1 MITLEKAKKEDCQRI
16 FRWRNDPR
24 VREFFFDSHEISYSE
39 HHKWFEE
46 SLGRDDRIIL
56 IAYDGHRALGVLRFD
71 MVKTEPWAAEID
83 VYVAPELQGLG
94 FGKKMLSGGERW
106 VKKNTE
112 ITKLFAK
119 VKETNQASLRMFA
132 HCGFQTE
139 FIFFKKEIN

>member
-1 MITLEKAKKEDCQRI
+1 MRAHGRNRGQHPLGDPYDVV
-16 FRWRNDPR
+16 FRSSRQ
-24 VREFFFDSHEISYSE
+24 
-39 HHKWFEE
+39 K
-46 SLGRDDRIIL
+46 
-56 IAYDGHRALGVLRFD
+56 
-71 MVKTEPWAAEID
+71 ID